1 MHDIPATANRY
12 GGVFTRAHARTEGM
26 SYRRIERLID
36 RGLWQR
42 VVATAF
48 VAASMPVT
56 PRRRAWAA
64 HLLTGAS
71 VSHAT
76 AARLYR
82 IDLEAQLQLDGF
94 HVTVDPNR
102 VLRVADIRPH
112 RLRLPPSDRVQIDGI
127 PATSV
132 MRTVVDLLASLP
144 IDDARRLRYRA
155 RQHDW
160 LRDDELEA
168 HIAARAGWA
177 GTPQLRLLLS
187 EAAPGAHSTLESAL
201 HTDLRR
207 GGITGWRANVAV
219 MDAHG
224 LIGVADVLFEEI
236 KLVLEAD
243 GRSYHGEDRF
253 QHDRTRQNRLT
264 AAGYTVLRFTY
275 DDIIRR
281 PTDLVATVR
290 ATIARLSTN

>member
-1 MHDIPATANRY
+1 
-12 GGVFTRAHARTEGM
+12 
-26 SYRRIERLID
+26 
-36 RGLWQR
+36 
-42 VVATAF
+42 
-48 VAASMPVT
+48 
-56 PRRRAWAA
+56 
-64 HLLTGAS
+64 
-71 VSHAT
+71 
-76 AARLYR
+76 
-82 IDLEAQLQLDGF
+82 
-94 HVTVDPNR
+94 
-102 VLRVADIRPH
+102 
-112 RLRLPPSDRVQIDGI
+112 
-127 PATSV
+127 
-132 MRTVVDLLASLP
+132 
-144 IDDARRLRYRA
+144 
-155 RQHDW
+155 
-160 LRDDELEA
+160 
-168 HIAARAGWA
+168 
-177 GTPQLRLLLS
+177 LLS

-207 GGITGWRANVAV
+207 GGITGCRANVAV

-236 KLVLEAD
+236 KLVLQAD